1 MYVLS
6 QDGAPHRIATLS
18 GCALLIFLAQ
28 TGSPGSAP
36 RRDRHPS
43 PSPPSLLPAAGRL
56 NFVVRLLAPPPPAP
70 PPPAPPPPAP
80 PPPRGRVE
88 EGPGGEGGGEGGE
101 DLAAAPQAAGG
112 PAEAGGDAAAARAE
126 EEPRGA
132 LAAVSGTLLAFFT
145 SLFPGVLP
153 EQPNGAPFAQPQPA
167 GGF

>member
-56 NFVVRLLAPPPPAP
+56 NFLVRLL
-70 PPPAPPPPAP
+70 APPPPAP

-88 EGPGGEGGGEGGE
+88 EGPGGEGVGEGGE
-101 DLAAAPQAAGG
+101 DFAAAPQAAAG

>member
-1 MYVLS
+1 M
-6 QDGAPHRIATLS
+6 
-18 GCALLIFLAQ
+18 
-28 TGSPGSAP
+28 
-36 RRDRHPS
+36 
-43 PSPPSLLPAAGRL
+43 
-56 NFVVRLLAPPPPAP
+56 
-70 PPPAPPPPAP
+70 
-80 PPPRGRVE
+80 
-88 EGPGGEGGGEGGE
+88 PGGEGGGEGGG
-101 DLAAAPQAAGG
+101 DFAAAPQAAGG

>member
-1 MYVLS
+1 VHSLKLALKLALFVYVLS
-6 QDGAPHRIATLS
+6 QDGAPHRIATLT

-28 TGSPGSAP
+28 TG
-36 RRDRHPS
+36 
-43 PSPPSLLPAAGRL
+43 RL
-56 NFVVRLLAPPPPAP
+56 NFVARLLAP

-88 EGPGGEGGGEGGE
+88 EGPGGEGGGEGGG
-101 DLAAAPQAAGG
+101 DFAAAPQAAGG
-112 PAEAGGDAAAARAE
+112 PAEAGGDAATARAE

>member
-56 NFVVRLLAPPPPAP
+56 NFAVRLL
-70 PPPAPPPPAP
+70 AP

-88 EGPGGEGGGEGGE
+88 EGPGGEGVGEGGE
-101 DLAAAPQAAGG
+101 DFAAAPQAAGG